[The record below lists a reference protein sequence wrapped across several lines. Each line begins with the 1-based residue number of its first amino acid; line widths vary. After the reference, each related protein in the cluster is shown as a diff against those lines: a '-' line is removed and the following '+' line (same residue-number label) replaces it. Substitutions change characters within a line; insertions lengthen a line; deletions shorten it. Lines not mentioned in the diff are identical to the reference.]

1 MRVSLEQFSDSFDRA
16 DGTLKAAKESLEK
29 VPDGGSF
36 VPHLKCLVFKLNQKL
51 FTHFSDIKRSKLQ
64 KLRPSPGSSDDDKT
78 IVVTIPDDLELSVE
92 ERKVLAKG
100 LTFIPTP
107 QFIDQTVVNDSV
119 DKFFRRVKLHA
130 YFNDPN
136 QGFVD
141 SDDDIDDEF
150 RKYAKKKSTWTP
162 PSVHDAI
169 DDFMS
174 RCRDEIDVIE
184 IKKPKSLNISNEESA
199 ALRVL
204 RGRNDIVI
212 KKADK
217 GGSVVVWRKDLYI
230 EEAHRQ
236 LSDSTF
242 YKKVDEDRTV
252 INNEIVSQVISDE
265 ITNTRLP
272 PSAVSLIEKS
282 PRCSVFYLLPKI
294 HKLNNPGRPVVSAC
308 SCPTS
313 IISAFVDDVLQP
325 IVQRIDSYVKDT
337 NQMLRIVKDFSF
349 PDDGSPLLFT
359 MDVKSLYTVI
369 PNHEGLNA
377 LKHYLDLRVTQ
388 EPPTET
394 ILRLAEL
401 VLTLNN
407 FEFYG
412 SHYQQ
417 VRGVAMGTRM
427 GPSYACLYMGYVEHT
442 FHAQYTGPKP
452 LIYRRYIDDI
462 FGTTTM
468 SQNDLLNY
476 INCFNDFNEAV
487 KFTFD
492 ISDSV
497 NFLDVTFTIDSD
509 MISSTVFYKPTDSH
523 SYLRYDSHHPERC
536 KNAIPFSQFL
546 RLRRICSDDGDFA
559 DQVENMEQFFLSRG
573 YPKHITNRAKTKVA
587 MIPRSESLREKD
599 PSEST
604 GIIPLVIP
612 YHEFGRK
619 VSHIVHKNAKILAKS
634 RDIGCLFDNNILTAY
649 CNTKN
654 LKERL
659 VHSKLLSNEIPGT
672 FACGSSKCKMCS
684 FVLNTDCVTGPT
696 GSFTI
701 KTSFNCCSCD
711 VIYCI
716 LCIKCGELYIGETGR
731 ELRKRF
737 GEHRR
742 DVLHNVAGKE
752 VATHF
757 NSKEHSIDDMAVTG
771 LVYQTDIDKR
781 RLLESK
787 LIKNL
792 GTLSPQG
799 LNRRWLLILTL

>member
-1 MRVSLEQFSDSFDRA
+1 M
-16 DGTLKAAKESLEK
+16 ESMFN
-29 VPDGGSF
+29 V
-36 VPHLKCLVFKLNQKL
+36 
-51 FTHFSDIKRSKLQ
+51 THV
-64 KLRPSPGSSDDDKT
+64 KT
-78 IVVTIPDDLELSVE
+78 
-92 ERKVLAKG
+92 
-100 LTFIPTP
+100 
-107 QFIDQTVVNDSV
+107 
-119 DKFFRRVKLHA
+119 
-130 YFNDPN
+130 
-136 QGFVD
+136 
-141 SDDDIDDEF
+141 
-150 RKYAKKKSTWTP
+150 
-162 PSVHDAI
+162 
-169 DDFMS
+169 
-174 RCRDEIDVIE
+174 
-184 IKKPKSLNISNEESA
+184 
-199 ALRVL
+199 
-204 RGRNDIVI
+204 
-212 KKADK
+212 
-217 GGSVVVWRKDLYI
+217 
-230 EEAHRQ
+230 
-236 LSDSTF
+236 
-242 YKKVDEDRTV
+242 
-252 INNEIVSQVISDE
+252 
-265 ITNTRLP
+265 
-272 PSAVSLIEKS
+272 
-282 PRCSVFYLLPKI
+282 
-294 HKLNNPGRPVVSAC
+294 
-308 SCPTS
+308 
-313 IISAFVDDVLQP
+313 
-325 IVQRIDSYVKDT
+325 
-337 NQMLRIVKDFSF
+337 
-349 PDDGSPLLFT
+349 
-359 MDVKSLYTVI
+359 
-369 PNHEGLNA
+369 
-377 LKHYLDLRVTQ
+377 
-388 EPPTET
+388 
-394 ILRLAEL
+394 
-401 VLTLNN
+401 
-407 FEFYG
+407 
-412 SHYQQ
+412 
-417 VRGVAMGTRM
+417 
-427 GPSYACLYMGYVEHT
+427 
-442 FHAQYTGPKP
+442 
-452 LIYRRYIDDI
+452 
-462 FGTTTM
+462 
-468 SQNDLLNY
+468 
-476 INCFNDFNEAV
+476 
-487 KFTFD
+487 
-492 ISDSV
+492 
-497 NFLDVTFTIDSD
+497 
-509 MISSTVFYKPTDSH
+509 
-523 SYLRYDSHHPERC
+523 
-536 KNAIPFSQFL
+536 IPFSQFL

-799 LNRRWLLILTL
+799 LNRIDDYHFRR